1 MAFLNKSE
9 FTEVIDRTPLVSID
23 LVVENERGEI
33 LFGLRQNRPAKN
45 YWFVPGG
52 RVLKNET
59 LDAAFLRLTLN
70 ELGCELSRSQARLL
84 DMYEHFYDDS
94 VMGDKPSTHYV
105 VAGYHLKVHQKSLAL
120 PLGDQHNEYKWCAKS
135 TVKEDSTIHKHSSDY
150 MDAVLS
156 IELSEEL

>member
-1 MAFLNKSE
+1 LAFLNKQA

-23 LVVENERGEI
+23 LVVENENGEI
-33 LFGLRQNRPAKN
+33 LFGLRKNRPAKD

-52 RVLKNET
+52 RILKNET

-70 ELGCELSRSQARLL
+70 ELGFEFSRSQARLL

-94 VMGDKPSTHYV
+94 VMGEKPSTHYV
-105 VAGYHLKVHQKSLAL
+105 VAGYHLKVHQNRLAL
-120 PLGDQHNEYKWCAKS
+120 PIGDQHNEYKWCEKS
-135 TVKEDSTIHKHSSDY
+135 KVKSDKSIHKHSSDY

-156 IELSEEL
+156 IGLSEEL

>member
-84 DMYEHFYDDS
+84 DMYEHRLGVGFIS
-94 VMGDKPSTHYV
+94 CIVKLHYMH
-105 VAGYHLKVHQKSLAL
+105 AGRSH
-120 PLGDQHNEYKWCAKS
+120 
-135 TVKEDSTIHKHSSDY
+135 IIY
-150 MDAVLS
+150 M
-156 IELSEEL
+156 